1 MADTKNFR
9 SEYGFN
15 SGTAEVINSSGKVV
29 AAAVSTLD
37 TDDLSGFIPFEDV
50 TKAQAVTWVEAWH
63 NKYEDWNIAIIKA
76 RLDRKIAEKITPVI
90 EKH

>member
-15 SGTAEVINSSGKVV
+15 SGTTEVINSSGKVV

-37 TDDLSGFIPFEDV
+37 TDDISEGSSAKYFTTTRVDTHLADA
-50 TKAQAVTWVEAWH
+50 TEAKTIR
-63 NKYEDWNIAIIKA
+63 NATIDGG
-76 RLDRKIAEKITPVI
+76 TF
-90 EKH
+90 